1 MISLT
6 INEIA
11 RITSI
16 FGQFYLVFQNI
27 LYAAIFRLESQRI
40 HPHLLH
46 HRQQTIATGRRKMFF
61 QSYLIDEIKIGI

>member
-46 HRQQTIATGRRKMFF
+46 HRQQTIATSR
-61 QSYLIDEIKIGI
+61 